1 MKRLKYNKNKN
12 CYFSWLCE
20 VSYWHTSATQPSKK
34 WSHVDSRDINNFW
47 MFHIY
52 SKKSAHKQWMG
63 PKTPNKQQ
71 GNTQYEKTLQVDV
84 VEGYA

>member
-1 MKRLKYNKNKN
+1 
-12 CYFSWLCE
+12 
-20 VSYWHTSATQPSKK
+20 
-34 WSHVDSRDINNFW
+34 

-84 VEGYA
+84 VEGYAQNNNYNSTHVEHNI